1 MKKKQKSM
9 SAFTVGCITAVVS
22 FVLLSIF
29 AGGLVSFSPEVGV
42 FRYLQEVVV
51 YAFTNKFAYK
61 FAACLFLGLGG
72 SFVSGMISYG
82 KQAKMRTRARATR
95 VQFQSQ
101 PESKKS
107 GMSKTA

>member
-22 FVLLSIF
+22 FILLSIF
-29 AGGLVSFSPEVGV
+29 AGGLVRFSPEVGIV
-42 FRYLQEVVV
+42 RYLEEILV

-61 FAACLFLGLGG
+61 FVASLFLGMGG
-72 SFVSGMISYG
+72 SFVSGMIAYG
-82 KQAKMRTRARATR
+82 KQAKMRKRARAMK
-95 VQFQSQ
+95 VQFQSDA
-101 PESKKS
+101 KKS

>member
-1 MKKKQKSM
+1 MHHCCCIFR
-9 SAFTVGCITAVVS
+9 SAFHLCRWSGQ
-22 FVLLSIF
+22 L
-29 AGGLVSFSPEVGV
+29 SPEVGV

-82 KQAKMRTRARATR
+82 KQAKMRKRARATR